1 MKISDSRSNK
11 PKRTYALLLESFT
24 KNLQVVIGDRFGRI
38 GLGILCVFVL
48 VAIFA
53 SLIAPYDA
61 WEMCYGPNKVLSRL
75 EPPSM
80 KHLLG
85 TTWFGRDVFSQLI
98 LGTRIVL
105 IVGFIS
111 AFMVVLVGVTIG
123 LISGYYGGIIDEI
136 LMRFTDLVYGIPFLP
151 FAVVLLPV
159 LGRSI
164 WCIITAI
171 VIIVWRST
179 ARVIRSQTLSLRERQ
194 FVLAARV
201 SGASNFKI
209 IYKHILP
216 QILPLALLYG
226 SFAVGWAVM
235 AEASISFLGFGNPES
250 ISWGQILYYAFT
262 SHGIRCP
269 WWWYIPPGI
278 LLVALVTSVFFI
290 GRSFEKIV
298 NPKLQE
304 Y

>member
-1 MKISDSRSNK
+1 MKNLDNRSNE
-11 PKRTYALLLESFT
+11 PKGTYALLLESFT
-24 KNLQVVIGDRFGRI
+24 KNFHIVIGDKFGRI
-38 GLGILCVFVL
+38 GLCILVFFVL

-53 SLIAPYDA
+53 SFIAPYDA
-61 WEMCYGPNKVLSRL
+61 WEMCYGPKGLSRL
-75 EPPSM
+75 EPPSL
-80 KHLLG
+80 KHFLG

-111 AFMVVLVGVTIG
+111 SFMVVLVGVTIG
-123 LISGYYGGIIDEI
+123 LISGYYGGVIDEI
-136 LMRFTDLVYGIPFLP
+136 LMRITDLVYGIPFLP

-171 VIIVWRST
+171 VVIVWRST

-201 SGASNFKI
+201 AGASNFKI

-216 QILPLALLYG
+216 QVLPLALLYG
-226 SFAVGWAVM
+226 SFAVGWAVL

-250 ISWGQILYYAFT
+250 ISWGQVLYYAFT

-269 WWWYIPPGI
+269 WWWFIPPGI
-278 LLVALVTSVFFI
+278 LLVVLVTSVFFI
-290 GRSFEKIV
+290 GRSFENIV
-298 NPKLQE
+298 NPKLRE